1 MLILVPTAG
10 SVPAQS
16 NAEYIVNIAKN
27 LASTLLVIHITEKK
41 PTPDGKKALDIFK
54 AAGEK
59 QGVEIRT
66 EVVKG
71 NIVDKILDIAT
82 EKKADLIIM
91 GASHGIIVHEWLATT
106 IIDKSKVPVVII
118 PYGLEDMDVN

>member
-16 NAEYIVNIAKN
+16 NAEYIVNVAKN

-71 NIVDKILDIAT
+71 NIVDKILDIAN

-91 GASHGIIVHEWLATT
+91 GASHGIVVHEWLATT

-118 PYGLEDMDVN
+118 PYGLEDMEVN

>member
-16 NAEYIVNIAKN
+16 NAEYIVNVAKN

-41 PTPDGKKALDIFK
+41 PTPDGKKALDIFQ
-54 AAGEK
+54 AAADK
-59 QGVEIRT
+59 QGVPIST

-71 NIVDKILDIAT
+71 NIVDKILDVAT

-91 GASHGIIVHEWLATT
+91 GASHGIVVHEWLATT
-106 IIDKSKVPVVII
+106 ILDKSKVPVVII